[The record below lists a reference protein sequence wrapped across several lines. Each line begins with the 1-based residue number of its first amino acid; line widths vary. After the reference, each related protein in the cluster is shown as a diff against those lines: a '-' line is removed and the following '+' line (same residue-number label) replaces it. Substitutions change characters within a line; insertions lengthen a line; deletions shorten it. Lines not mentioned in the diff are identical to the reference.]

1 MIITESMRYERIEVM
16 LFDLFKAGRLD
27 KKQIQIVLG
36 IKSAIKK
43 GRVISDAQA
52 WRAREIVAEVLDS
65 EPVLDEDDGE
75 EAREKVRDTDRNYR
89 EF

>member
-1 MIITESMRYERIEVM
+1 MFITPSMPYERIEVE

-27 KKQIQIVLG
+27 HDQIQIVLG

-52 WRAREIVAEVLDS
+52 WRARQIVAEVVDD
-65 EPVLDEDDGE
+65 EPVIDEG
-75 EAREKVRDTDRNYR
+75 DTDNEEGQEQANDDYA

>member
-1 MIITESMRYERIEVM
+1 MIITRSMSYERIEVK

-27 KKQIQIVLG
+27 AKQIQIVLG
-36 IKSAIKK
+36 IKSAIKR

-52 WRAREIVAEVLDS
+52 WRAREIVSEVLDN
-65 EPVLDEDDGE
+65 EPMIDENDN
-75 EAREKVRDTDRNYR
+75 EAAHEQASDYV